1 MVKRVVI
8 TGMGAVSP
16 LGGNVREQA
25 VALDEGRHGIRR
37 MPEWAAYKGLRS
49 LLAAPAELRN
59 EKAIPRQN
67 RRSMG
72 RMSIFAA
79 QAAMEALLDARCEP
93 GTLGGGRVGC
103 VAGSTTASTITLSTV
118 FETMLPE
125 HDFSNLQAMQFFQCL
140 SHTVAMNVAQYLG
153 LQGVLLSTNAA
164 CASSLQAIG
173 TAFDLIRTGRQD
185 AVFCGGAE
193 ELHPTVTGSFDMLM
207 AASTQYNDRPDE
219 ASRPFD
225 AARDGLVCG
234 EGAGI
239 LFLEERERALRRG
252 ATVYA
257 EVLGFHTCSG
267 GSHISES
274 HRDGI
279 AACMRVALEDARCA
293 SSDIGY
299 VSAHATATLQ
309 GDGEEAAAIRTV
321 LGGDVPVSS
330 LKGNLGHTL
339 GASGAIEL
347 VAVIDGLRR
356 GRLYPTRNLETVA
369 ENCRGIRHV
378 TAMEATPAQCFLKNS
393 FAFGGINAAL
403 VCRI

>member
-1 MVKRVVI
+1 
-8 TGMGAVSP
+8 MGAVSP
-16 LGGNVREQA
+16 LGGSVQELA
-25 VALDEGRHGIRR
+25 SALDAGRHAIRM
-37 MPEWAAYKGLRS
+37 MPEWTAYKGLRS
-49 LLAAPAELRN
+49 LLAAPAEMRN
-59 EKAIPRQN
+59 ERAIPRQS

-79 QAAMEALLDARCEP
+79 QAAMEALLDAKCVP
-93 GTLGGGRVGC
+93 GNLGDGHVGC
-103 VAGSTTASTITLSTV
+103 VAGSTTASAITLNNV
-118 FETMLPE
+118 FEQILPE
-125 HDFSNLQAMQFFQCL
+125 HDFANVQAMEFFQCL

-153 LQGVLLSTNAA
+153 LRGILLSTNAA

-173 TAFDLIRTGRQD
+173 TAFELIRSGRQD

-207 AASTQYNDRPDE
+207 AASTQYNDRPNE

-239 LFLEERERALRRG
+239 LFLEERERALKRG

-267 GSHISES
+267 GAHISES
-274 HRDGI
+274 NRDGI
-279 AACMRVALEDARCA
+279 AQCMTAALAEAQCTPA
-293 SSDIGY
+293 DIGY

-309 GDGEEAAAIRTV
+309 GDGEEAAAIRSV
-321 LGGDVPVSS
+321 LGGAVPVSS

-347 VAVIDGLRR
+347 IAVIGGLRR

-369 ENCRGIRHV
+369 EECRGLRHV
-378 TAMEATPAQCFLKNS
+378 TAIEETDAKCFLKNS
-393 FAFGGINAAL
+393 FAFGGINASL
-403 VCRI
+403 ICKI